1 MINPVTGLKKGEKKV
16 REKFGSSKKVPTF
29 AIPFETRGSDKDR
42 KWQTG
47 GSEKEG
53 RKFLSM
59 TKFIEKTEDKV
70 QVASTE
76 TKIIESVD
84 FF

>member
-47 GSEKEG
+47 V
-53 RKFLSM
+53 RKRGA
-59 TKFIEKTEDKV
+59 EVPEYDEV
-70 QVASTE
+70 H
-76 TKIIESVD
+76 
-84 FF
+84 

>member
-47 GSEKEG
+47 SQKKRGGS
-53 RKFLSM
+53 S
-59 TKFIEKTEDKV
+59 
-70 QVASTE
+70 
-76 TKIIESVD
+76 
-84 FF
+84 